1 MDNKFLRTEGLIGKD
16 GLEKLKN
23 SKVAVFGI
31 GGVGSY
37 SLEALA
43 RSGVG
48 TIYIYDNPCSVNG
61 MSSPYFS
68 SALARFAFMVASS
81 SQCTRTGLLLIEN
94 SFS

>member
-48 TIYIYDNPCSVNG
+48 TIYIYDNDTV
-61 MSSPYFS
+61 
-68 SALARFAFMVASS
+68 SS
-81 SQCTRTGLLLIEN
+81 SNINRQLIADITTVGKFKTE
-94 SFS
+94 STAGSMPTPMRL